1 MGYDAKMRRMLLV
14 VLGLLIT
21 WPASAQTPR
30 RVVSFNLCADQ
41 LVVALADPEQIA
53 GLSPYAADP
62 NLSFVA
68 DKARAFRR
76 IDWQAEATIA
86 LEPDLVFVGSWDRSA
101 TRRMLRKLGFRTVE
115 LDLAPDLASARQ
127 QIGDVAAA
135 LGHPARGEQLI
146 AALDAARARLDAV
159 RLPDRTALVLE
170 RGGFTAGPDSLA
182 ATLLATA
189 GLKPPSGAPSG
200 FGGFLPLEK
209 LLVLRPDLIFLKDPP
224 AQPSDQGAVFFTHP
238 ALQALYP
245 ASRRIALPTRF
256 TMCGGPALVAAF
268 DYLAEV
274 LARLPAS
281 D

>member
-1 MGYDAKMRRMLLV
+1 MGYDAKMRRVLLI
-14 VLGLLIT
+14 VLGLLIAC
-21 WPASAQTPR
+21 PAGAQAPR

-53 GLSPYAADP
+53 GLSPYAVDP
-62 NLSFVA
+62 NLSVVA

-101 TRRMLRKLGFRTVE
+101 TRRMLRKLGFRTME

-127 QIGDVAAA
+127 QVVDVAAA
-135 LGHPARGEQLI
+135 LGHPERGEQLI
-146 AALDAARARLDAV
+146 AALDAARARLEAV
-159 RLPDRTALVLE
+159 RLPYRTALVLE

-182 ATLLATA
+182 ATLLATS

-224 AQPSDQGAVFFTHP
+224 AQPSDQGALFFTHP

-268 DYLAEV
+268 DYLADALTR
-274 LARLPAS
+274 LAAS

>member
-101 TRRMLRKLGFRTVE
+101 TRRMLRKLGFRTME

-127 QIGDVAAA
+127 QIVDVAAA
-135 LGHPARGEQLI
+135 LGHPERGEQLI
-146 AALDAARARLDAV
+146 AALDAARARLEAV
-159 RLPDRTALVLE
+159 RLPYRTALVLE

-224 AQPSDQGAVFFTHP
+224 AQPSDQGALFFTHP
-238 ALQALYP
+238 ALRALYP

>member
-1 MGYDAKMRRMLLV
+1 MGYDAKMRRVLLIA
-14 VLGLLIT
+14 LGLLIT
-21 WPASAQTPR
+21 CPASAEAPR

-62 NLSFVA
+62 NLSVVA

-86 LEPDLVFVGSWDRSA
+86 LSPDLVFVGSWDRSA
-101 TRRMLRKLGFRTVE
+101 TRRMLRKLGFRVVE

-127 QIGDVAAA
+127 QIGEVAAA
-135 LGHPARGEQLI
+135 LGHPERGERLV
-146 AALDAARARLDAV
+146 AALDAARARLNAV
-159 RLPDRTALVLE
+159 RLPYRTALVLE
-170 RGGFTAGPDSLA
+170 RGGFTAGPESLA
-182 ATLLATA
+182 ATLLAAA
-189 GLKPPSGAPSG
+189 GLQPPSGAPSG
-200 FGGFLPLEK
+200 YGGFLPLEK
-209 LLVLRPDLIFLKDPP
+209 LLVLRPDLVFLKDPP
-224 AQPSDQGAVFFTHP
+224 AQPSDQGALFFTHP

-245 ASRRIALPTRF
+245 APRRIALPTRF

-268 DYLAEV
+268 DYLADA
-274 LARLPAS
+274 LARLAAS

>member
-1 MGYDAKMRRMLLV
+1 MRRVLLI
-14 VLGLLIT
+14 VLGLLIA
-21 WPASAQTPR
+21 WPAGGAAPR

-62 NLSFVA
+62 NLSVVA
-68 DKARAFRR
+68 DKAHAFRR

-86 LEPDLVFVGSWDRSA
+86 LSPDLVFVGSWDRSA
-101 TRRMLRKLGFRTVE
+101 TRRMLRKLGFRTME
-115 LDLAPDLASARQ
+115 LDLAPDLASARK
-127 QIGDVAAA
+127 QIADVAAA
-135 LGHPARGEQLI
+135 LGHPERGEQLI

-159 RLPDRTALVLE
+159 RLPYRTALVLE
-170 RGGFTAGPDSLA
+170 RGGFTAGPESLA

-224 AQPSDQGAVFFTHP
+224 AQPSDQGALFFTHP

-245 ASRRIALPTRF
+245 ASRRIALPTRY
-256 TMCGGPALVAAF
+256 TVCGGPALVAAF
-268 DYLAEV
+268 DYLAEALTR
-274 LARLPAS
+274 LAGK

>member
-1 MGYDAKMRRMLLV
+1 MRYDAKMRRVLFI
-14 VLGLLIT
+14 VLGLLIAC
-21 WPASAQTPR
+21 PAAADAPR

-62 NLSFVA
+62 NLSVVA

-86 LEPDLVFVGSWDRSA
+86 LSPDLVFVGSWDRSA
-101 TRRMLRKLGFRTVE
+101 TRRMLRKLGYRTVE
-115 LDLAPDLASARQ
+115 LDLVPDFASARQ
-127 QIGDVAAA
+127 QIAEVAAA

-146 AALDAARARLDAV
+146 AALEAARARLDAV
-159 RLPDRTALVLE
+159 RLPYRTALVLE

-182 ATLLATA
+182 ATLLSAA
-189 GLKPPSGAPSG
+189 GLQPPAGAPSG
-200 FGGFLPLEK
+200 YGGFLSVEK
-209 LLVLRPDLIFLKDPP
+209 LLVLRPDLVFLKDPP
-224 AQPSDQGAVFFTHP
+224 AQPSDQGALFFAHP
-238 ALQALYP
+238 ALLALYP
-245 ASRRIALPTRF
+245 ARRRIALPTRF

-268 DYLAEV
+268 DYLADA
-274 LARLPAS
+274 LARLAAN

>member
-1 MGYDAKMRRMLLV
+1 MSYDAKMRRMLLV

-101 TRRMLRKLGFRTVE
+101 TRRMLRKLGFRMVE
-115 LDLAPDLASARQ
+115 LDLAPDLTSARQ

-135 LGHPARGEQLI
+135 LGHPERGEQLI

-159 RLPDRTALVLE
+159 RLPYRTALVLE

-224 AQPSDQGAVFFTHP
+224 AQPSDQGALFFIHP

-245 ASRRIALPTRF
+245 ASRRIALPTRY

-268 DYLAEV
+268 DYLAEA

>member
-1 MGYDAKMRRMLLV
+1 MRRVLLIL
-14 VLGLLIT
+14 LGLLIAC
-21 WPASAQTPR
+21 PGSAQAPR

-62 NLSFVA
+62 NLSVVA

-86 LEPDLVFVGSWDRSA
+86 LSPDLVFVGSWDRSA
-101 TRRMLRKLGFRTVE
+101 TRRMLRKLGFRMME
-115 LDLAPDLASARQ
+115 FDLTPDLASARQ
-127 QIGDVAAA
+127 QITDVSAA
-135 LGHPARGEQLI
+135 LGHPGRGERLI

-159 RLPDRTALVLE
+159 RLPYRTALVLE

-182 ATLLATA
+182 ATLLAAA
-189 GLKPPSGAPSG
+189 GLRPPLGAPSG
-200 FGGFLPLEK
+200 YGGFLSLEK
-209 LLVLRPDLIFLKDPP
+209 LLVLRPDLVFLKDPP
-224 AQPSDQGAVFFTHP
+224 AQPSDQGALFFTHP

-268 DYLAEV
+268 DYLAEA
-274 LARLPAS
+274 LARLAAS